1 MSHTTYCGGDPGHG
15 SPGVHGLVAVQT
27 EYAGPKPTGGARDV
41 PLTNSSDRRLVE
53 ARVLLLF
60 RSQCFRRCRPA
71 ESPAVAQRGF
81 RARVGGLLK
90 YLISHS
96 CYIVETGFCCCATH
110 IRRAVATPIQSIA
123 QPPRPE

>member
-1 MSHTTYCGGDPGHG
+1 
-15 SPGVHGLVAVQT
+15 VAEQ
-27 EYAGPKPTGGARDV
+27 AGCARDV
-41 PLTNSSDRRLVE
+41 SLTNSNDRRLAE
-53 ARVLLLF
+53 ARVLALF
-60 RSQCFRRCRPA
+60 RSQLFRRRRPA

-90 YLISHS
+90 CLISHN

-123 QPPRPE
+123 RPPRPE